1 MKSEFEIAITQLS
14 ADRNLAPEVI
24 IEAIETALVSA
35 YKKNYGPTQ
44 TVRVNLDS
52 RTGQAKVFVTQT
64 VVEEPEAEHDDQ
76 ISLAEARTHKADAQL
91 GDEIEV
97 EVMPRN
103 FGRIAAQT
111 AKQVITQRIR
121 EAERDSVY
129 LAYAD
134 RAGEIVTATV
144 RNVDARSHN
153 VTLNMGKAEALLPRA
168 EQIPTERY
176 RFSQRVR
183 VYIVSV
189 DKAGHGPQIL
199 VSRTHR
205 DLLRRLLELEVP
217 EIHNGTVEV
226 KSIAREPGARSK
238 VAVAAL
244 QHGVDPVGSCVGMRG
259 VRIQNIV
266 NELNGEKIDVVEWS
280 SNLEVFIA
288 NALSPAKATS
298 VHLNQAENTAQ
309 VVVPDRSLSLAIG
322 KEGQNA
328 RLAAKLTGWRIDI
341 TSETEAEAA
350 AERLAAEREEARR
363 KAQELQDA
371 RRAAA
376 ELLASAEALLV
387 AEGEEAEEAE
397 ELSEQEA
404 IARDVALSHAEP
416 EQVVEAEVQVS
427 EATAMAEPE
436 LTPTA
441 AVEEPAQTV
450 WEPAVEEPVG
460 EPLEAIEAAIAPV
473 IEGDELALEDDE
485 EQLPLEEED
494 EDGSKARER
503 DKRKN
508 RSRSLEFDERLG
520 RVVAKKRRK
529 DNRRQGWGDDYDDEA
544 GA

>member
-1 MKSEFEIAITQLS
+1 
-14 ADRNLAPEVI
+14 
-24 IEAIETALVSA
+24 
-35 YKKNYGPTQ
+35 
-44 TVRVNLDS
+44 
-52 RTGQAKVFVTQT
+52 
-64 VVEEPEAEHDDQ
+64 
-76 ISLAEARTHKADAQL
+76 
-91 GDEIEV
+91 
-97 EVMPRN
+97 
-103 FGRIAAQT
+103 
-111 AKQVITQRIR
+111 
-121 EAERDSVY
+121 
-129 LAYAD
+129 
-134 RAGEIVTATV
+134 
-144 RNVDARSHN
+144 
-153 VTLNMGKAEALLPRA
+153 
-168 EQIPTERY
+168 
-176 RFSQRVR
+176 
-183 VYIVSV
+183 
-189 DKAGHGPQIL
+189 
-199 VSRTHR
+199 
-205 DLLRRLLELEVP
+205 
-217 EIHNGTVEV
+217 
-226 KSIAREPGARSK
+226 
-238 VAVAAL
+238 
-244 QHGVDPVGSCVGMRG
+244 MRG

-288 NALSPAKATS
+288 NALSPAKVTS